1 MAGRME
7 PKLADKRWN
16 KELEPKL
23 YQKWEEEKLHE
34 FDPKKPGKVFA
45 IDSPPPYP
53 SGRPWHIGAAAH
65 YSQIDMIA
73 RTARMMGRNVLF
85 PLGIDR
91 NGLPVEIY
99 TEKKHK
105 VRLTDMTR
113 EKFMELCKGSLDEL
127 EAEMIGIMKSM
138 GMSFDSK
145 NHYYR
150 TDSDEYRAVTQA
162 TFIELWKRGTI
173 YEDTRPNN
181 YCLDC
186 GTTIADAEIGYKE
199 LPTHLVNVKF
209 KVKETGKDLIIAT
222 TRPELLCS
230 CQVVMVNPDDDR
242 HKALVGKHAVTPLY
256 GKEVKIITHPYVDP
270 EFGSGIVMMCSYGDY
285 NDVRIFRELGLQ
297 EIIAMGMDGRMTKA
311 AGPYAGMK
319 IGEARKKVIED
330 LEKAGLV
337 KSKEKLNHRTP
348 VCERSNTPIQIIPMK
363 EFYLR
368 QLDMKDKVRETSR
381 KIRFHPERHR
391 QILDNWMNSITL
403 DWPISRRRY
412 YATEIPIWYCK
423 GCGKPCLP
431 ETGPYYRPWRD
442 KPPFTKCEHC
452 GESKGFT
459 GETRTFDT
467 WMDSSISAM
476 FVAGYRRD
484 DKLFQKAFPT
494 AIRPQAKDI
503 VRTWLYYTILRCYQ
517 LTGKQPFEHAWIMG
531 YGVDEKGE
539 KMSKSKGN
547 VLDPIPMLEKYG
559 ADIFR
564 FWNAFEASLGNDI
577 RCSESYFEPA
587 AKFLTKLWN
596 VCRFISSFPVPKKKP
611 ALLPL
616 DEWILHEL
624 SSVAERSLKGYEDF
638 NFFIPATECR
648 DFVWNVFAPHYLE
661 MAKSRAYGTDATK
674 EEQEAA
680 LWTLHH
686 CLKTVLELMAPIIP
700 FITDHVYREMY
711 GKGGVHVLGFPKP
724 ERHPKPAFTADS
736 LAELNGQVWKAKKDR
751 GLSLKAELFGLAV
764 PKNFRPIEADMKRA
778 HNAKTIKYADK
789 LTVSF

>member
-1 MAGRME
+1 ME
-7 PKLADKRWN
+7 PKLTDKRWN

-23 YQKWEEEKLHE
+23 YKKWEEEKLHE
-34 FDPKKPGKVFA
+34 FDPKRPGKIFA
-45 IDSPPPYP
+45 IDNPPPYP

-105 VRLTDMTR
+105 VRLIDMTR
-113 EKFMELCKGSLDEL
+113 EKFMELCRGSLDEL
-127 EAEMIGIMKSM
+127 EAEMIDIMKSM

-150 TDSDEYRAVTQA
+150 TDSEEYRAVTQA
-162 TFIELWKRGTI
+162 TFIELWKKGTI

-199 LPTHLVNVKF
+199 LPTYLVNVRF
-209 KVKETGKDLIIAT
+209 KVKETGKELIIAT

-242 HKALVGKHAVTPLY
+242 YKALVGKHAVTPLY
-256 GKEVKIITHPYVDP
+256 NKEVKIISHPYVDP

-297 EIIAMGMDGRMTKA
+297 EIIAMGIDGKMTKA

-319 IGEARKKVIED
+319 IYDARKKVIAD
-330 LEKAGLV
+330 LEKASLV
-337 KSKEKLNHRTP
+337 EKKAKLNHRTP
-348 VCERSNTPIQIIPMK
+348 LCERSNTPIQIIPMK

-368 QLDMKDKVRETSR
+368 QLDVKEKVREMSK
-381 KIRFHPERHR
+381 KIKFHPEKHR
-391 QILDNWMNSITL
+391 QILENWIDSVTI

-423 GCGKPCLP
+423 ACGKPCLP
-431 ETGPYYRPWRD
+431 EPGPYYRPWKD
-442 KPPFTKCEHC
+442 KPPFSKCEHC
-452 GESKGFT
+452 GETKGFV

-476 FVAGYRRD
+476 FVAGYKRD
-484 DKLFQKAFPT
+484 DTLFKKAYPT

-517 LTGKQPFEHAWIMG
+517 LTGKPPFEHAWIMG

-539 KMSKSKGN
+539 KMSKSEGN

-564 FWNAFEASLGNDI
+564 FWNTFEASLGNDI

-596 VCRFISSFPVPKKKP
+596 VCRFISSFPMPKKKP

-616 DEWILHEL
+616 DEWILSEL
-624 SSVAERSLKGYEDF
+624 LSVVEKSLKGYEDF
-638 NFFIPATECR
+638 NFFIPATEGR

-661 MAKSRAYGTDATK
+661 MAKARAYGTDATK
-674 EEQEAA
+674 EEQDAA
-680 LWTLHH
+680 LWTLYH
-686 CLKTVLELMAPIIP
+686 CLRTVLEIMAPVIP
-700 FITDHVYREMY
+700 FITDHVYRELY
-711 GKGGVHVLGFPKP
+711 DKKGVHVLTFPKP
-724 ERHPKPAFTADS
+724 GKHAKPKFTTEA
-736 LAELNGQVWKAKKDR
+736 LIELNSQVWKAKKDK
-751 GLSLKAELFGLAV
+751 GLSLRAELFGLSV
-764 PKNFRPIEADMKRA
+764 PKKFQPIGDDLKRA
-778 HNAKTIKYADK
+778 HNAEVLKYAEK
-789 LTVSF
+789 VTVSF